1 MDADQLDRR
10 SKRLQISVE
19 KTRDVRKDFEY
30 DYDENTLRN
39 IVLQYRKVDIC
50 AQGSLRAHG
59 AERMI
64 G

>member
-1 MDADQLDRR
+1 MDADQLDRQ

-39 IVLQYRKVDIC
+39 IVLQYRKVDIY
-50 AQGSLRAHG
+50 A
-59 AERMI
+59 
-64 G
+64 